1 MIHRE
6 IEHSMPCPIDLDQA
20 KIASARRRALRST
33 ILVVL
38 AALASLWPV
47 VSQADPTTSEAGTS
61 PIASGFGG
69 KSSVP
74 AQIAADQDRQ
84 AEPMFAH
91 SSKRYYEFKDRLDA
105 QSGLSFGGDFNL
117 LTQHASSS
125 PGARNATGGVFRFYG
140 NWTPVGRGTPDT
152 GSLIFKIENRS
163 KIGSAIS
170 PQGLGPALGYAGL
183 TAVTFSDAGWLLTNL
198 YWEQSFN
205 NNAWAFVSGIVD
217 TTDYVDAYALG
228 NPWTDFN
235 NLAFSTNPTMPAPN
249 QGLGAAVRANLGS
262 NYFVLAGIADATGQ
276 PDDPIEGIENV
287 FETGETFKHV
297 AVGWYGSWAERFDD
311 NIQLTA
317 WQIDARSA
325 AGIGSGWGAA
335 FSASTKFDSGWAPFF
350 RAGYADGGGALV
362 DRTVS
367 VGTGYDLFGGRDL
380 AAIGLNWARAPGTAT
395 VPNPRDQFTAEVFY
409 RYQPFSNVQI
419 TPSLQLIA
427 NPAYDPT
434 QSTVSVVSLRV
445 RVSF

>member
-1 MIHRE
+1 
-6 IEHSMPCPIDLDQA
+6 MPWTMHLDQA
-20 KIASARRRALRST
+20 KIASVLRRSLRST
-33 ILVVL
+33 ILVAL
-38 AALASLWPV
+38 AALASLWPSV
-47 VSQADPTTSEAGTS
+47 PLADLTVGEARTS
-61 PIASGFGG
+61 PIATGFGG
-69 KSSVP
+69 KASVP
-74 AQIAADQDRQ
+74 AQIAADRARQ
-84 AEPMFAH
+84 AEPMFA
-91 SSKRYYEFKDRLDA
+91 SESEGYYAFKDRLTA
-105 QSGLSFGGDFNL
+105 RSGLSFGGDFNL

-125 PGARNATGGVFRFYG
+125 PGARDATGGVFRFYG

-152 GSLIFKIENRS
+152 GSLIFKVENRS
-163 KIGSAIS
+163 KLGGTIS

-183 TAVTFSDAGWLLTNL
+183 TAVTFSDAGWLLTNF
-198 YWEQSFN
+198 YWEQSFDD
-205 NNAWAFVSGIVD
+205 NAWSFVFGIVD

-228 NPWTDFN
+228 SPWTDFN

-249 QGLGAAVRANLGS
+249 QGPGAAVRANLGS
-262 NYFVLAGIADATGQ
+262 NYFALAGIADATGQ
-276 PDDPIEGIENV
+276 PADPVQGIENA
-287 FETGETFKHV
+287 FETGETFKHI
-297 AVGWYGSWAERFDD
+297 AVGWFSSWAERFDD

-317 WQIDARSA
+317 WQIDARGA

-395 VPNPRDQFTAEVFY
+395 VPDPRDQFTAEAFY

-419 TPSLQLIA
+419 TPSLQLLA
-427 NPAYDPT
+427 NPAYDPA
-434 QSTVSVVSLRV
+434 QSMDSVVSLRA
-445 RVSF
+445 RVVF